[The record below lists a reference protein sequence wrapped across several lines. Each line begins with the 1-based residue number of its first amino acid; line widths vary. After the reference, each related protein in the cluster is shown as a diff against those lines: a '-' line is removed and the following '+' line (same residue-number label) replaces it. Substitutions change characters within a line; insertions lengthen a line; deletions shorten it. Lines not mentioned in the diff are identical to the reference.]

1 MEQNT
6 FNKHKNVK
14 QKLKDVLKGIDF
26 RDTGNVDFNRF
37 LTECNELKIF
47 LNANDKDVLATLFKK
62 NRYIRYE
69 NALKYLVPILS
80 KNNDNL
86 V

>member
-37 LTECNELKIF
+37 FTECNEL
-47 LNANDKDVLATLFKK
+47 
-62 NRYIRYE
+62 
-69 NALKYLVPILS
+69 
-80 KNNDNL
+80 
-86 V
+86 